1 MCQVLYA
8 MRILFYAV
16 SYSIH
21 VSCFCREMVP
31 HMILTEVSLNDII
44 ATTTTGKSSYSS
56 TSSSN
61 YNNNNNNNNNSTNNS
76 ISSSHSGAE
85 RVEDGAEGLSLER
98 E

>member
-1 MCQVLYA
+1 

-16 SYSIH
+16 SYSIR

-31 HMILTEVSLNDII
+31 HMILTEVSLNDIN
-44 ATTTTGKSSYSS
+44 ATTMTGKSSYSS
-56 TSSSN
+56 SI
-61 YNNNNNNNNNSTNNS
+61 NNNNNNNNSTNNS